1 MRKIFIA
8 GNWKMNKTAS
18 EARVLLD
25 ELISNLKD
33 EQEVEIA
40 VCPPYTALET
50 TKKLLEGTN
59 IRLGAQNIYFE
70 DSGAFTGEIS
80 PAMLKDIGCDYVIIG
95 HSERRQYFG
104 ETDVNINKKIKKAL
118 EIGLKPIVCIGETLQ
133 QRDEGITE
141 KILDTQIRGCFSGFS
156 EKDMEE
162 MVIAYEPVWAIGTGK
177 TATTEQAEEA
187 HKFIRGLIAE
197 LFSKDIS
204 EKVRIQYGGSVKPD
218 NAATL
223 TNEPDIDGALVGGAS
238 LKSDSFTQI
247 IQNSKK
253 Q

>member
-1 MRKIFIA
+1 
-8 GNWKMNKTAS
+8 MNKTAS